1 MKITELEPRDLWNF
15 FYEVTQVPR
24 PSKREG
30 KMIAYLER
38 FARERKLEVRKD
50 KAGNVLIHKPA
61 TKGFEHL
68 PTVILQ
74 SHIDMVCESD
84 TPFNFDDNPIRTVI
98 DGEWVRADGTTLGA
112 DNGIGVA
119 AQLAIL
125 DGKLPH
131 GSIECLFT
139 VDEETGLTGANA
151 LQEGFLSGDILLNLD
166 SEDEGELFISCAG
179 GKTTTATLSYKPVP
193 VSNRHIFIRFTVSG
207 LRGGHSGC
215 DIHEGRAN
223 ANKILAHFLYT
234 LRKKWKF
241 RLAEIK
247 GGDKHNAI
255 PRQAVAVV
263 GLHVNSKYL
272 HSIVAYFNASVA
284 KLKEELK
291 DTEPN
296 LSFTMSTTTEGA
308 QHYID
313 PESTDVL
320 LSALVA
326 CPHGVL
332 GVSNTISGLVE
343 TSTNLAVVETR
354 TCNYEI
360 NIVTSQRSS
369 VEVRK
374 NTLSEEIATLF
385 LLAGFKVTTSDG
397 YPGWP
402 ANEHS
407 RILQAAKDS
416 YRRLFGK
423 EPGVRAIHAGLEC
436 GLFLEK
442 YPHLDMVSFGP
453 TLRDVHSPNERL
465 HIPSVERWWLFL
477 CDLLRHIPP
486 AA

>member
-1 MKITELEPRDLWNF
+1 
-15 FYEVTQVPR
+15 
-24 PSKREG
+24 
-30 KMIAYLER
+30 MIDYLER
-38 FARERKLEVRKD
+38 FAKERGLEAKKD
-50 KAGNVLIHKPA
+50 KAGNTLIRKSA
-61 TKGFEHL
+61 AKGFEHL

-84 TPFNFDDNPIRTVI
+84 TPFNFDDNPIKTVI
-98 DGEWVRADGTTLGA
+98 DGEWMRADGTTLGA

-125 DGKLPH
+125 NSDLPH
-131 GSIECLFT
+131 GTIECLFT

-151 LQEGFLSGDILLNLD
+151 LEEGFLSGDILLNLD
-166 SEDEGELFISCAG
+166 SEDEGEIFISCAG

-193 VSNRHIFIRFTVSG
+193 VSSRHVFIRFTVNG

-223 ANKILAHFLYT
+223 ANKILAHFLYI

-241 RLAEIK
+241 RLAEIN

-255 PRQAVAVV
+255 PRQASAVV

-272 HSIVAYFNASVA
+272 HGIVAYFNASVA
-284 KLKEELK
+284 KLKKELK

-296 LSFTMSTTTEGA
+296 FSFTMGTATEGA
-308 QHYID
+308 RHYID
-313 PESTDVL
+313 PESTDAL
-320 LSALVA
+320 LSALMA

-332 GVSNTISGLVE
+332 GVSNTIPGLIE
-343 TSTNLAVVETR
+343 TSTNLAVVRVESHKH
-354 TCNYEI
+354 EI
-360 NIVTSQRSS
+360 NIVTSQRSA
-369 VEVRK
+369 VEARK
-374 NTLSEEIATLF
+374 NALVREIAALF
-385 LLAGFKVTTSDG
+385 HLAGFQVTTSDG

-416 YRRLFGK
+416 YNRLFGK
-423 EPGVRAIHAGLEC
+423 YPGVRAIHAGLEC
-436 GLFLEK
+436 GLFLQK
-442 YPHLDMVSFGP
+442 YPHLDMISFGP

-465 HIPSVERWWLFL
+465 YIPSVERWWVFL
-477 CDLLRHIPP
+477 CDLLQHIPP

>member
-1 MKITELEPRDLWNF
+1 MKITELKPRSLWNF
-15 FYEVTQVPR
+15 FHEVTRIPR
-24 PSKREG
+24 PSKREE
-30 KMIAYLER
+30 KMIAYLEG
-38 FARERKLEVRKD
+38 FAKARGLEVRKD
-50 KAGNVLIHKPA
+50 KAGNVLIRKA
-61 TKGFEHL
+61 AAKGFEHL
-68 PTVILQ
+68 QTVVLQ

-84 TPFNFDDNPIRTVI
+84 TPFNFDDNPIKTVI

-125 DGKLPH
+125 DGQLPH
-131 GSIECLFT
+131 GPIECLFT

-151 LQEGFLSGDILLNLD
+151 LQKDFLSGDILLNLD
-166 SEDEGELFISCAG
+166 SEDEGEIFISCAG

-193 VSNRHIFIRFTVSG
+193 VSDRHVFIRFTVGG

-223 ANKILAHFLYT
+223 ANKILSHFLYT

-241 RLAEIK
+241 RLAEIN

-255 PRQAVAVV
+255 PRQASAVV

-272 HSIVAYFNASVA
+272 HGIVAYFNASVA

-296 LSFTMSTTTEGA
+296 FSFTMNTTVEGV

-313 PESTDVL
+313 PESTDAL

-326 CPHGVL
+326 CPHGAL
-332 GVSNTISGLVE
+332 GVSNTIPGLIE
-343 TSTNLAVVETR
+343 TSTNLAVVGIDV
-354 TCNYEI
+354 CKQEI
-360 NIVTSQRSS
+360 SIVTSQRSS
-369 VEVRK
+369 VEARK
-374 NTLSEEIATLF
+374 NALSEEISALF
-385 LLAGFKVTTSDG
+385 LLAGFQIKTSDG

-402 ANEHS
+402 ANENS

-442 YPHLDMVSFGP
+442 YPSLDMISFGP

-465 HIPSVERWWLFL
+465 YIPSVERWWIFL
-477 CDLLRHIPP
+477 CDLLQHIPP